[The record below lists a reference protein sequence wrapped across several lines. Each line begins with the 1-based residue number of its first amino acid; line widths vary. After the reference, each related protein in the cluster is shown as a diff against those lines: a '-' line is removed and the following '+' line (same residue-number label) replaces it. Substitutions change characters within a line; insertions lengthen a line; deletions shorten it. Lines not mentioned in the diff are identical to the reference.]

1 MFFIAALCFCNFFLF
16 LQNRE
21 VLKSALS
28 EFNIAINQAFVKL
41 TQKLCQGVQ
50 QQEAHAEGG
59 KAGPSTSKGTGRLG
73 VKGRMTFW
81 KNHSVRVGVM
91 KKTPAAMKIMPT
103 LTLATQR
110 GTKMMRTTM
119 DLEMISTHH
128 KLTQE
133 LLRTKLMTSSI
144 AYVSFSLFF

>member
-1 MFFIAALCFCNFFLF
+1 MFLHFFSF

-21 VLKSALS
+21 VLKSARS
-28 EFNIAINQAFVKL
+28 EFSIAINQAFVNL

-59 KAGPSTSKGTGRLG
+59 KAGPSTSKGTRRLG

-81 KNHSVRVGVM
+81 KNHSVRLGVM
-91 KKTPAAMKIMPT
+91 KKTPAVMKIMPT
-103 LTLATQR
+103 VTLATQR
-110 GTKMMRTTM
+110 GTKMMRTMM
-119 DLEMISTHH
+119 DLEMISIHH

-133 LLRTKLMTSSI
+133 LLRTKEMTSSI